1 MNDQE
6 LRLKCLEFVTKY
18 SSFDFPV
25 YQMIEAEMLFHY
37 LKTGELPVKDH
48 ALASI
53 SASDLLKISLK
64 QFSKEIK
71 QGDQSA
77 DGSNDNS
84 SKLDVPQSFI
94 DRFLSK
100 LRRKNS

>member
-6 LRLKCLEFVTKY
+6 LRLKCLGFVAQY

-25 YQMIEAEMLFHY
+25 YQMIEAEMLFNY
-37 LKTGELPVKDH
+37 LKTGKLPVENF

-53 SASDLLKISLK
+53 SASDLLKASLK
-64 QFSKEIK
+64 QLSKEIE

-84 SKLDVPQSFI
+84 SKLDVPQSLI

-100 LRRKNS
+100 LRREKP

>member
-1 MNDQE
+1 MNEQE
-6 LRLKCLEFVTKY
+6 LRLKCLEFVTQN

-25 YQMIEAEMLFHY
+25 YQMIEAEMLFNY
-37 LKTGELPVKDH
+37 LKTGELPVENFE
-48 ALASI
+48 LASI
-53 SASDLLKISLK
+53 SASDLLKASLK
-64 QFSKEIK
+64 QLSKEIG
-71 QGDQSA
+71 QSDQSA

-100 LRRKNS
+100 LRRKKP